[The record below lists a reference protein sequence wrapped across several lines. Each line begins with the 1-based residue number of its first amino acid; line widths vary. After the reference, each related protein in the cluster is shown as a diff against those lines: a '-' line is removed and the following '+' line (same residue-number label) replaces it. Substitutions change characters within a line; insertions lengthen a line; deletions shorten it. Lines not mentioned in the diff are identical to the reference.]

1 MCVLFFF
8 LSVGTLAILVL
19 YLVLADVELLV
30 DGFRN
35 WPNLCAQFLFDLVQR
50 EPKQCHRQNSQHH
63 IGQKT
68 TEIIY
73 NYQNYLQCSGSDTM
87 WTTEVVYGSDV
98 SGVCLIEFQL
108 SPLPLPSSRVLG
120 SSVNML

>member
-8 LSVGTLAILVL
+8 LGVGTLAILVL

-50 EPKQCHRQNSQHH
+50 EPKQCHRQNSQQH

-73 NYQNYLQCSGSDTM
+73 NYQNYLQTM
-87 WTTEVVYGSDV
+87 FR
-98 SGVCLIEFQL
+98 L
-108 SPLPLPSSRVLG
+108 
-120 SSVNML
+120 